1 MTVKKINMADTRLS
15 EEEIAAAAEVL
26 KSGFLRQGPQVAAF
40 EKAFAEFT
48 GGKFA
53 VASSSGTSALHL
65 AYLTFLKPGDEVLV
79 PSFTFFAT
87 ASAVAL
93 AGGKPVLCDVDPETY
108 TLDVAD
114 AAGKI
119 TSRTRALG
127 PVHLFGNAAAVE
139 RIQALARKH
148 NLKIVWDAA
157 QAHGT
162 RYAGQ
167 DIGALGDFVCYSFYP
182 TKNLFVG
189 EGGMTL
195 TDDGEAAEL
204 MKLYRSHG
212 QGQKYKHTLIGYNY
226 RMTDVEGAIGLAQM
240 ARLPRML
247 ENRMKSAAS
256 LTAELSRIEGLAL
269 QRVEENS
276 IHSYH
281 QYCFTVDPERLGM
294 DRDSLRERL
303 QQAGVMTGVHYPLG
317 LHEQPV
323 FQQLYGEISLPVTED
338 LRSRIMAI
346 PVHHGLSEDD
356 VAYIISAI
364 KGSVGL

>member
-1 MTVKKINMADTRLS
+1 MTVKKINMADTRLT
-15 EEEIAAAAEVL
+15 EAEITAAVEVL
-26 KSGFLRQGPQVAAF
+26 RSGLLRQGPQVAAF

-48 GGKFA
+48 GAKFA

-79 PSFTFFAT
+79 PAFTFFAT
-87 ASAVAL
+87 ASAVIL
-93 AGGKPVLCDVDPETY
+93 AGGKPVFCDVDPETY

-114 AAGKI
+114 AARKI
-119 TSRTRALG
+119 TPRTRALG
-127 PVHLFGNAAAVE
+127 PVHLFGNAAAVKQV
-139 RIQALARKH
+139 RDLAAKH

-162 RYAGQ
+162 RYGGG
-167 DIGALGDFVCYSFYP
+167 DIGGLGDFVCYSFYP

-195 TDDGEAAEL
+195 TDSAAAAEL

-212 QGQKYKHTLIGYNY
+212 QGQKYKHTLVGYNY

-240 ARLPRML
+240 TRLPEML
-247 ENRMKSAAS
+247 AARRKNGAA
-256 LTAELSRIEGLAL
+256 LTAALSRIDGLAL

-276 IHSYH
+276 DHSFH
-281 QYCFTVDPERLGM
+281 QYCFTVDPQRFGM
-294 DRDSLRERL
+294 DRDALRDRL
-303 QQAGVMTGVHYPLG
+303 QQAGVMSGVHYPLG

-323 FQQLYGEISLPVTED
+323 FQDLYGEISLPVTED

-346 PVHHGLSEDD
+346 PVHHGLSEED
-356 VAYIISAI
+356 VAAVIAAI
-364 KGSVGL
+364 KGAQG

>member
-1 MTVKKINMADTRLS
+1 MTIKKINMADTRLS
-15 EEEIAAAAEVL
+15 EEEFAAAVEVL

-40 EKAFAEFT
+40 EKAFGEFT

-79 PSFTFFAT
+79 PAFTFFAT
-87 ASAVAL
+87 ASAVSL
-93 AGGKPVLCDVDPETY
+93 AGGKPVFCDVDPETY

-114 AAGKI
+114 AASKI

-139 RIQALARKH
+139 RIQTLARKH

-162 RYAGQ
+162 RYGGQ

-195 TDDGEAAEL
+195 TDDPEAAEL

-212 QGQKYKHTLIGYNY
+212 QGQKYRHTLIGYNY

-247 ENRMKSAAS
+247 ETRRKNAA
-256 LTAELSRIEGLAL
+256 LLNAELSRIDGLAL
-269 QRVEENS
+269 QRIEDNS
-276 IHSYH
+276 VHSYH

-294 DRDSLRERL
+294 DRDALRERL

-323 FQQLYGEISLPVTED
+323 FQQLFGEISLPVTED
-338 LRSRIMAI
+338 LRNRIMAI
-346 PVHHGLSEDD
+346 PIHHGLSEEDA
-356 VAYIISAI
+356 AYIISAI
-364 KGSVGL
+364 KGSVRS

>member
-1 MTVKKINMADTRLS
+1 MTTKKINMADTRLT
-15 EEEIAAAAEVL
+15 EEEIAAAVKVL
-26 KSGFLRQGPQVAAF
+26 RSGFLRQGPQVAAF
-40 EKAFAEFT
+40 EQAFREFT

-79 PSFTFFAT
+79 PAFTFFAT
-87 ASAVAL
+87 ASAVIL
-93 AGGKPVLCDVDPETY
+93 AGGKPVFCEVHPETF

-114 AAGKI
+114 AARKI

-127 PVHLFGNAAAVE
+127 PVHLFGNVCAVE
-139 RIQALARKH
+139 QIQTLARKH

-157 QAHGT
+157 QAHGA
-162 RYAGQ
+162 RYRGR

-212 QGQKYKHTLIGYNY
+212 EGQKYQHNLIGYNY

-240 ARLPRML
+240 ARLPGML
-247 ENRMKSAAS
+247 QKRREIAAS
-256 LTAELSRIEGLAL
+256 FHNAFARIEGLGL
-269 QRVEENS
+269 QRIEENS
-276 IHSYH
+276 LHAYH
-281 QYCFTVDPERLGM
+281 QYCFTVDPEKLGI
-294 DRDSLRERL
+294 DRDSLGERL
-303 QQAGVMTGVHYPLG
+303 QQAGIMTGVHYPLG

-323 FQQLYGEISLPVTED
+323 FQKLYGKTSLPVTED

-346 PVHHGLSEDD
+346 PVHHGLSEED
-356 VAYIISAI
+356 VAYIIANI
-364 KGSVGL
+364 KAALEL